1 MFFYK
6 RKKARWISL
15 LNSVEQM
22 TETPVQ
28 FTEAYLSRKI
38 DINFDSEGLPELA
51 YRLEPPKKSEI
62 VALKL
67 VAGFLAIWSLVLLI
81 TETTLIFS
89 PKNFISASLEGNRSN
104 VWFTF
109 TFTALVLVGV
119 IATAFFT
126 IFKLKFSDYY
136 QMVPEHTDAIT
147 MATFSGLWSQLLPV
161 ACFNFMVMGA

>member
-15 LNSVEQM
+15 LTTVEQM

-28 FTEAYLSRKI
+28 FTEQYLNRKI
-38 DINFDSEGLPELA
+38 DINFDTEGLPELA
-51 YRLEPPKKSEI
+51 FKLEPPKRSVI
-62 VALKL
+62 VSLK
-67 VAGFLAIWSLVLLI
+67 VIAVFLAIWSLLLLI

-89 PKNFISASLEGNRSN
+89 PKNFVSAFLNGNRSN
-104 VWFTF
+104 VWLTF
-109 TFTALVLVGV
+109 TFTTLVLVGV

-136 QMVPEHTDAIT
+136 QMVFQHTDAIT
-147 MATFSGLWSQLLPV
+147 MATFSGLWS
-161 ACFNFMVMGA
+161 